1 MKFSDLKVYH
11 ILLILALVGLI
22 VALIFLIKED
32 DDSSGSTPDLGA
44 NIVAVGSDGSQIVHG
59 TDGNKWQEATGS
71 KFDDSGGAWGIAY
84 GTSSDGSCLWVAV
97 GGGTHNILYS
107 KDGISWEA
115 TATGTSKFGDGLD
128 DGRGIAYGTSSD
140 GSCLWVAVGRGT
152 HHILYSKDGT
162 SWQDTATGT
171 SKFDGL
177 DDGRGIAYGTS
188 SDGSCLWVAVGRGTH
203 HILYSKDG
211 TSWQDTATGT
221 SKFGTYANGVAYGT
235 SSDGSCLWVAVG
247 GGDHHILY
255 SKDGTSWQDTAT
267 GTSKF
272 GAGVYGIGYGIAYGT
287 SSDGSCLW
295 VAVGH
300 GDHHILYSKDG
311 ISWQATATGTS
322 KFGAGGGTGGI
333 AYGTSSDGSCLWVA
347 VGSGGA
353 TGPSILY
360 SKDGISWEA
369 TATGTSKFSPAH
381 GVGGGIAYG
390 KDSTGSCL
398 WVAIGSGDHP
408 ILYSQNGTHW
418 AASTDTDGL
427 TGGYGVAF
435 DHLLYGMSKDYYRPQ

>member
-115 TATGTSKFGDGLD
+115 TATGTSKFG
-128 DGRGIAYGTSSD
+128 
-140 GSCLWVAVGRGT
+140 
-152 HHILYSKDGT
+152 
-162 SWQDTATGT
+162 
-171 SKFDGL
+171 DGL